1 MVADKTK
8 QFPHRIVSSMSH
20 SLDSL
25 GNLIT
30 PTNLFLS
37 LLSIFGLSQFFK
49 ILRRRTHT
57 TQLSGSPSPSWLFG
71 VGHILRAT
79 PDAASMY
86 EGWSRAYGYVYAL
99 PAAFG
104 TRRIILM
111 DHKAIAHFCAR
122 DTYGYGQ
129 MKQLKVAVQALV
141 SARLSLFLS
150 SMMRPILRPPWLP
163 ILA

>member
-49 ILRRRTHT
+49 ILRRRAHT

-71 VGHILRAT
+71 VGHILRAAS
-79 PDAASMY
+79 DAASMY
-86 EGWSRAYGYVYAL
+86 EGWSHAHGYVYAL

-111 DHKAIAHFCAR
+111 DTKAIAHFCAR
-122 DTYGYGQ
+122 DTYGYVQ
-129 MKQLKVAVQALV
+129 MKQLKVAV
-141 SARLSLFLS
+141 
-150 SMMRPILRPPWLP
+150 
-163 ILA
+163 